1 MRAMLCGLLLFSIV
15 TSAQPADWQLYK
27 ADDVTTVEY
36 RRSDAQLL
44 QIRAVTEA
52 DSKISAF
59 LHLLEDTASIS
70 NWVANS
76 EKAELLAKP
85 DGNTHL
91 VHTYF
96 SAPWPVSKRDMVTQS
111 VWQQD
116 AASGV
121 LTLLISDM
129 GEHFPPVNGYVR
141 MQQVQGQW
149 TLTPLGNG
157 RIKIAYQGQA
167 DPAGKLPRFI
177 ADKVALKALW
187 QTFTQL
193 KAALPD
199 YQQPYYG
206 ITEHGR

>member
-1 MRAMLCGLLLFSIV
+1 MRALLLFSLLLL
-15 TSAQPADWQLYK
+15 TTTDGSAQQDEWRLYK

-36 RRSDAQLL
+36 RQSDAQLL
-44 QIRAVTEA
+44 QIRAVTET
-52 DSKISAF
+52 DSMLSAF
-59 LHLLEDTASIS
+59 LHLLEDTASIT

-76 EKAELLAKP
+76 QKAELLAKP
-85 DGNTHL
+85 YGNTHV

-121 LTLLISDM
+121 LTLLISDI
-129 GEHFPPVNGYVR
+129 GEHFPPVQGYVR
-141 MQQVQGQW
+141 MQHVQGQW

-167 DPAGKLPRFI
+167 DPAGKLPHFI
-177 ADKVALKALW
+177 ADKVALKATLS
-187 QTFTQL
+187 TFRQL
-193 KAALPD
+193 SQLLPQ
-199 YQQPYYG
+199 YQKPYSG
-206 ITEHGR
+206 ISE